1 MRRLA
6 WMGAVAAAAVVAA
19 GCGGDESSS
28 GSATTD
34 WADGVCSALTTWSAE
49 LTSTAEGL
57 KEAGTSIS
65 KDDLSAA
72 ADDVRTATQTLG
84 DDLRGL
90 GRPDT
95 EAGQT
100 AQDTLTQLADDLS
113 AEVETI
119 TTAVDEASGLSGAIT
134 AFQTVSSTLAEMG
147 SQVASA
153 LSTLESLD
161 GGQELEDAF
170 AQAPACADLQGGS

>member
-1 MRRLA
+1 MRRLTL
-6 WMGAVAAAAVVAA
+6 AAVVAA
-19 GCGGDESSS
+19 AVMSAAGCGSDDTSE
-28 GSATTD
+28 SATTE
-34 WADGVCSALTTWSAE
+34 WADGVCSALSTWSQE
-49 LTSTAEGL
+49 LGSTADGL

-72 ADDVRTATQTLG
+72 ADDVRTATETLG